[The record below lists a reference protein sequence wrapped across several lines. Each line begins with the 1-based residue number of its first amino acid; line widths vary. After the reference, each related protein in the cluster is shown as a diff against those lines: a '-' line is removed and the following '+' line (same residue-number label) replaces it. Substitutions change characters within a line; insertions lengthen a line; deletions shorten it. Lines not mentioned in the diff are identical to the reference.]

1 MEIINKHKKVMSEE
15 EFYRNV
21 DLDKAVQHMSDLFSG
36 ISLPP
41 KKDTT
46 PPKRS
51 TKGVEHLNK

>member
-1 MEIINKHKKVMSEE
+1 MSEE